1 MKSRRRLESGG
12 WCFVILLLAGCS
24 RSVAPTESP
33 SAAAPTESPSTAAP
47 SLSSSSVQLDDR
59 AIRVTGPYVH
69 DNMAVFLIH
78 ADQQDRRDFL
88 ILDEGLSKG
97 LVEITEKGQGQV
109 QELVI
114 DNKSDLPLYL
124 QEGERIQGGKQ
135 DRTIA
140 SSLVIAA
147 HSGKQPVPA
156 FCVEQSRW
164 TEGKAGLR
172 FMAGNGSALAPKG
185 VRGAAKYEKEQA
197 KIWANVQG
205 IKEAAVAIFAAHNT
219 NSSVNE
225 LFDSP
230 RIQSISREYAA
241 DLSAILAKHSDSVG
255 VAIAVNGEFEEA
267 DIYPNH
273 VLLGKI
279 YPRLVQ
285 SYAVQAALLKDQAK
299 DAPSLSAND
308 IVACLRKGPARSQ
321 REERLDSGNLLAIR
335 ELDKNRFECITSYE
349 GRMVNYQMMK
359 KNGVSADSAQQKTL
373 SSDW

>member
-1 MKSRRRLESGG
+1 MLSGG
-12 WCFVILLLAGCS
+12 WCFLMLLAGCG
-24 RSVAPTESP
+24 RSAPPTEAPAPTAPTP
-33 SAAAPTESPSTAAP
+33 SAA
-47 SLSSSSVQLDDR
+47 SVKLDDK
-59 AIRVTGPYVH
+59 AIHVTGPYVH
-69 DNMAVFLIH
+69 ENMAVFLIH
-78 ADQQDRRDFL
+78 ADQQDKSDFL
-88 ILDEGLSKG
+88 TLDEGLSKG
-97 LVEITEKGQGQV
+97 LVEITEKAQGQV

-114 DNKSDLPLYL
+114 DNKSDRPLYL

-147 HSGKQPVPA
+147 HSGKQPLPA

-164 TEGKAGLR
+164 TEGKSGRQFGLP
-172 FMAGNGSALAPKG
+172 GGVALAPKG
-185 VRGAAKYEKEQA
+185 VRGAAKFEKGQG

-205 IKEAAVAIFAAHNT
+205 IKVSANNYFDAQNT

-230 RIQSISREYAA
+230 RIQGITKEYAT
-241 DLSAILAKHSDSVG
+241 DLTAILEKHPDAVG

-273 VLLGKI
+273 GLLSKL

-285 SYAVQAALLKDQAK
+285 SYAVQAALLKDKAK
-299 DAPSLSAND
+299 GAPSLSTDD
-308 IVACLRKGPARSQ
+308 IVACLQKGPAKSERQ
-321 REERLDSGNLLAIR
+321 ERLDSRNLLEIH
-335 ELDKNRFECITSYE
+335 ELDKDRYTCTTNFD

-359 KNGVSADSAQQKTL
+359 KNGVPATSPRQSMLKT
-373 SSDW
+373 DW